1 MAGLQIILAIVGIS
15 RVFAE
20 EPPAEEPALK
30 VTVYMVW
37 ASHGEPGV
45 KPPKELEPFLEP
57 LRKIYPGGAFR
68 LHEKPLAAT
77 LDGSKDL
84 TLKLP
89 QGYETRWSLER
100 EDGGKAALRQILT
113 NPRKVQSVD
122 LLKKSPAI
130 THLRRIRDRDGAAT
144 FLLIVDFQPRGADAK

>member
-1 MAGLQIILAIVGIS
+1 MSRLQIILALAGIS
-15 RVFAE
+15 RIVAE
-20 EPPAEEPALK
+20 EPPAEERALK

-89 QGYETRWSLER
+89 QGYEALWSLAR
-100 EDGGKAALRQILT
+100 EEGGKAALRQVLT

-130 THLRRIRDRDGAAT
+130 SHLKRIRDGAAT
-144 FLLIVDFQPRGADAK
+144 FLLIVDFQARGADAK